1 MVSSQLTLVL
11 LFWMYVGIK
20 VVFIADARPSSSTML
35 NYIRDLSILAS
46 ANGLHG
52 DDEIL
57 GPTSSWLSCLTT
69 LNFCWVRERSY
80 RLIKV
85 LVERMYVLKLLM
97 RVFTGELGFKVVSWI
112 CDWCRAWRRP
122 TMKTQF
128 GQEWSLL
135 FESL

>member
-57 GPTSSWLSCLTT
+57 GPTSS
-69 LNFCWVRERSY
+69 
-80 RLIKV
+80 
-85 LVERMYVLKLLM
+85 
-97 RVFTGELGFKVVSWI
+97 
-112 CDWCRAWRRP
+112 
-122 TMKTQF
+122 
-128 GQEWSLL
+128 
-135 FESL
+135 